1 MDIDGFLN
9 HYKSFSERTREAYR
23 NTLEL
28 LKQRISGEEPT
39 DEEVVFF
46 LDSYRSASTLQRH
59 KSAIKAYYDFQKRL
73 WAFDPRQFRRTRRR
87 LPEYI
92 TREEVEKVAGAA
104 CDDHERMFVKTLFY
118 TGMRIAELTSLTR
131 ESLRDGSLHF
141 VGKGGNERAVPI
153 VDKAF
158 YGELRD
164 YFHISGKVREKP
176 FPLKYYDY
184 WILLRKLCAKAG
196 VKTISPHKLRHSRAV
211 DLIQR
216 GASVSVVQALL
227 GHMNPA
233 TTLIY
238 TQLGQQDLRKELEA
252 LE

>member
-1 MDIDGFLN
+1 MNIDGFLN
-9 HYKSFSERTREAYR
+9 HYRSFSERTREAYR
-23 NTLEL
+23 NTLGL
-28 LKQRISGEEPT
+28 LEQRLSGEEPT
-39 DEEVVFF
+39 DEEVVLF
-46 LDSYRSASTLQRH
+46 LDSYSSASTLQRH
-59 KSAIKAYYDFQKRL
+59 KSAIKAYYDFQRRP

-92 TREEVEKVAGAA
+92 TREEVKKVAGAA

-131 ESLRDGSLHF
+131 ESLRDGALHF

-158 YGELRD
+158 YGELQD
-164 YFHISGKVREKP
+164 YFRISEKGERP

-184 WILLRKLCAKAG
+184 WILLRRLCAKAG

-216 GASVSVVQALL
+216 GASISVVQALL
-227 GHMNPA
+227 GHVNPS
-233 TTLIY
+233 TTLLY
-238 TQLGQQDLRKELEA
+238 TSLAQADLRKELEK
-252 LE
+252 LS